1 VTDAPA
7 PAIVRASRRRS
18 LIRLVSGFGPAF
30 VAAIAYVDPGNVAAN
45 ITAGATEGYALVW
58 VLVVANTI
66 AALVQYCSA
75 RLGLVTGSSLPELLG
90 RRLSRRSRIAFWL
103 QAEVVA
109 AATDVAE
116 VIGGAVALRLLFGLP
131 LLLGGVIVGGVSLL
145 LLAAQH
151 RRGQRVFEGIVIGLL
166 AVLTIG
172 FAAGVFTGSTDWS
185 GVAGGLLPRLQDGGS
200 VLLAASMLGATV
212 MPHAI
217 YLHSSL
223 TRDRH
228 GDPGERLPH
237 LMIVTRW
244 DVVVALALA
253 GAVNIALL
261 VLAAAN
267 LQGRNGTS
275 TIEGAHAAITGAL
288 GPVIG
293 VLFAVGLLASG
304 LASSSVGA
312 YAGSEVMAGLLKV
325 RVPLLL
331 RRLVTLLPAFV
342 LLGLGTPPTATL
354 VLSQVVLSFG
364 IPFAVVPLIRLNSD
378 ARLMGAYV
386 AGRALKLAGWSAA
399 AVVVALNVLLLGL
412 TVTGTA

>member
-1 VTDAPA
+1 VTAPDTTTVA
-7 PAIVRASRRRS
+7 RPRVPIVR
-18 LIRLVSGFGPAF
+18 LVAGFGPAF

-66 AALVQYCSA
+66 AAVVQYCSA
-75 RLGLVTGSSLPELLG
+75 RLGLVSGASLPELLG
-90 RRLSRRSRIAFWL
+90 RRLSRRGRIAFWL
-103 QAEVVA
+103 QAESVA

-116 VIGGAVALRLLFGLP
+116 VIGGAIALRLLFGLP
-131 LLLGGVIVGGVSLL
+131 LLLGGLIVGGVSLVM
-145 LLAAQH
+145 LAAQRH
-151 RRGQRVFEGIVIGLL
+151 RSKRLFEGIVVGLL

-172 FAAGVFTGSTDWS
+172 FAAGVFTGSTSWP
-185 GVAGGLLPRLQDGGS
+185 GVAGGLVPRLKDGGS

-228 GDPGERLPH
+228 GDAGDRLPH
-237 LMIVTRW
+237 LLKVTRW
-244 DVVVALALA
+244 DVIVALALA

-261 VLAAAN
+261 VVAAAN
-267 LQGRNGTS
+267 LQGHAGTG
-275 TIEGAHAAITGAL
+275 TIEGAHAAITSAL
-288 GPVIG
+288 GPVVG

-325 RVPLLL
+325 RVPLLV
-331 RRLVTLLPAFV
+331 RRTVTLLPALA
-342 LLGLGTPPTATL
+342 LLAIGTPPTATL

-378 ARLMGAYV
+378 PAVMGAYV
-386 AGRALKLAGWSAA
+386 AGRSLRIAGWTSAA
-399 AVVVALNVLLLGL
+399 LVIALNVVLLGL
-412 TVTGTA
+412 TFTGTA